1 MVETQSR
8 EVERVLLFVSDA
20 QERARRAAEQLRQ
33 DGADP
38 HIVQAMLDAQSELGD
53 LHRRLMQGTYYA
65 VPEAAQQLA
74 V

>member
-1 MVETQSR
+1 MVESESK

-20 QERARRAAEQLRQ
+20 QERARRASEQLRR
-33 DGADP
+33 DGAEP
-38 HIVQAMLDAQSELGD
+38 HTVKAMVDAQTDLAD

-65 VPEAAQQLA
+65 VPDAAERLA

>member
-1 MVETQSR
+1 MVEAHSK
-8 EVERVLLFVSDA
+8 EVERVLLFISDA
-20 QERARRAAEQLRQ
+20 RERARRASEQLRA

-38 HIVQAMLDAQSELGD
+38 HIVQAMSDAQQDLSD

-65 VPEAAQQLA
+65 VPEATQRLA

>member
-1 MVETQSR
+1 MVESESK

-20 QERARRAAEQLRQ
+20 QERAGRASEQLRR
-33 DGADP
+33 DGAEP
-38 HIVQAMLDAQSELGD
+38 HIVQAMVDAQTDLAA

-65 VPEAAQQLA
+65 VPDAAERLA